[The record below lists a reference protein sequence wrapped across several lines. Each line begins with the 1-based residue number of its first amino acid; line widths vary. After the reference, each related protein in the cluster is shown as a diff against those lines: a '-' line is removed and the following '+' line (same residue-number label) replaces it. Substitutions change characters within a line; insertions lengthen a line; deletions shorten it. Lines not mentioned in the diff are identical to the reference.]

1 MDKAVITAGDRAAI
15 ESGSPLED
23 SRAFRRCLGQY
34 ATGVAVI
41 TASHNGQRIGMAVNS
56 FAAVSLDPALV
67 LWSIRRESAS
77 LPAFMEA
84 SHFAVNVLAAEQVDV
99 SQVFGSGQPDRFAR
113 NAWTA
118 GLSEAP
124 LLEGAIAHFECQR
137 EAVHE
142 GGDHLILVG
151 RVERY
156 ARYAGEPLVFAQGQY
171 AVSREHPLMAAKA
184 GEQARLTPDL
194 EQASFLRILA
204 GANQHLSAQFDT
216 HRREFGVNV
225 ASGRVMSRLYEADHT
240 RADLEQDTYLGAD
253 DLDDALGDL
262 LGQGL
267 IAAGDGSAYQLTPQG
282 RQKREALTCRAG
294 DFIGKKLDAL
304 DPADVAA
311 ARRVLLALQ
320 E

>member
-1 MDKAVITAGDRAAI
+1 MDQAVTTPGAREAL
-15 ESGSPLED
+15 ECGSPLED

-41 TASHNGQRIGMAVNS
+41 TTRHNGQRIGMAVNS

-67 LWSIRRESAS
+67 LWSIRCESAS
-77 LPAFMEA
+77 LPAFLEA

-113 NAWTA
+113 HAWTD
-118 GLSEAP
+118 GLGEAP
-124 LLEGAIAHFECQR
+124 LLEGAIGHFECRR

-156 ARYAGEPLVFAQGQY
+156 ARFAGEPLVFAQGQY

-184 GEQARLTPDL
+184 GERAGLIPEP

-225 ASGRVMSRLYEADHT
+225 ASGRVMSRLLERDHT
-240 RADLEQDTYLGAD
+240 RGELEQDTYLGAE
-253 DLDDALGDL
+253 DLDDALGEL

-267 IAAGDGSAYQLTPQG
+267 IAAGDGGAYRLTPAG
-282 RQKREALTCRAG
+282 RQKREALTRRAG

-304 DPADVAA
+304 APADVAA